1 MADLKIPSL
10 SKKTDK
16 YLFKNKFSSRRQTK
30 RKLIIESFYMLII
43 SFLLVY
49 INYLIPNKA
58 LLFKNF
64 TGTLEKSLVLF
75 IDLFVYLA
83 QLFLVIFILISLV
96 FSLILLLGSFYRLI
110 KVLKPISKQF

>member
-10 SKKTDK
+10 KKKADK

-43 SFLLVY
+43 SLLLTY

-58 LLFKNF
+58 FLFKNF
-64 TGTLEKSLVLF
+64 TAIFEKSFF
-75 IDLFVYLA
+75 IILDLCVYLS
-83 QLFLVIFILISLV
+83 QLLLIIFIVISFI
-96 FSLILLLGSFYRLI
+96 FSLILFLGSFYRLI
-110 KVLKPISKQF
+110 KVLKPSYKQY

>member
-10 SKKTDK
+10 NKKTDK
-16 YLFKNKFSSRRQTK
+16 YLFKNKFSSRKTTK
-30 RKLIIESFYMLII
+30 KKLIIESFYMLII
-43 SFLLVY
+43 SGLLAY
-49 INYLIPNKA
+49 LNYLIPNKA

-64 TGTLEKSLVLF
+64 TGTFEKSLVLF

-96 FSLILLLGSFYRLI
+96 FSLILLLGSFSRLI
-110 KVLKPISKQF
+110 KVLRKNSKYF

>member
-30 RKLIIESFYMLII
+30 KKLIIESFYMLII
-43 SFLLVY
+43 SLLLAY

-58 LLFKNF
+58 LFFQNF
-64 TGTLEKSLVLF
+64 TGTLEKSFIVLIPLLVHL
-75 IDLFVYLA
+75 
-83 QLFLVIFILISLV
+83 
-96 FSLILLLGSFYRLI
+96 
-110 KVLKPISKQF
+110 